1 MEAGVRDGA
10 RDGTPVVR
18 VAVYDV
24 AARAVAE
31 RQVAVAQRRLHRI
44 ALDTE
49 EEQVGRIAPE
59 PTLEPVG
66 PERERIDDLIGEERS
81 EEHTFELQSLMR
93 NSYAVFCL
101 KKRKL

>member
-1 MEAGVRDGA
+1 MEAGVRDGV

-66 PERERIDDLIGEERS
+66 PERQRNDDLIGEEGFPGVDARFQIGRAS
-81 EEHTFELQSLMR
+81 WGER
-93 NSYAVFCL
+93 VC
-101 KKRKL
+101 